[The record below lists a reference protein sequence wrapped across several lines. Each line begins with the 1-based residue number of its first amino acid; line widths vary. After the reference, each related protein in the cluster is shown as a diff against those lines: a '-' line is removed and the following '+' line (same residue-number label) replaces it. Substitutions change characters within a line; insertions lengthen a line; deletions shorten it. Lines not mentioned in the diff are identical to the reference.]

1 MQWATYFEERLV
13 PRVISFILLLAITL
27 LVGAVFFQVMAQFL
41 VPLFL
46 ACVLLVV
53 FQPLHRWLL
62 RRLPN
67 RPRVAAAFTTVLIV
81 LVVLLPTS
89 WLGWKA
95 FSECQRVYH
104 ILQQSED
111 TATADS
117 AAVDANQTD
126 HTVPPS
132 NPLTALTKRLSSLT
146 KEYTGQEINTRDLV
160 GNTTSVIGWVLG
172 GVKFGTGILLGI
184 FIMVVALYYFL
195 ADGPAMIQ
203 TLMQLSPLDPS
214 YEQELLKRFSEI
226 SRAVVV
232 ATLSGAVVQGVAAG
246 VGFYFALPPTAP
258 IFLLTAATMVLA
270 MVPFIGAVGVWVPT
284 CVYILLYGERIV
296 DGQAFYIGNWHVA
309 LALFVYCGLVVST
322 VDNILKPYIL
332 HGQSNL
338 HPLLALLSILGG
350 LTALGPVGI
359 LIGPMLVSFLQALL
373 QMFHRELAQFGD
385 PADQIPGT
393 LAHSVAA
400 AAGSN
405 GGTPRASKPE
415 VPATPAPRASSQNP
429 HPKKK
434 RD

>member
-1 MQWATYFEERLV
+1 M
-13 PRVISFILLLAITL
+13 PRVISFIVLLAITL

-62 RRLPN
+62 RRLPTS
-67 RPRVAAAFTTVLIV
+67 PRVAAAITTVLIV

-95 FSECQRVYH
+95 FTECQRVYH
-104 ILQQSED
+104 MLQQGEEV
-111 TATADS
+111 S
-117 AAVDANQTD
+117 AAEASANTDADQSD
-126 HTVPPS
+126 HTSPPP
-132 NPLTALTKRLSSLT
+132 NPLTALTERLSQLSQ
-146 KEYTGQEINTRDLV
+146 EYVGKKFETSDLV
-160 GNTTSVIGWVLG
+160 GSTTSVIGWVLG
-172 GVKFGTGILLGI
+172 GVKLGTGILLGL
-184 FIMVVALYYFL
+184 FIMVVSLYYFL
-195 ADGPAMIQ
+195 VDGPGMIQ
-203 TLMQLSPLDPS
+203 TLMQLSPLDPT

-246 VGFYFALPPTAP
+246 IGFYFALPRTAP

-270 MVPFIGAVGVWVPT
+270 MVPFIGAIGVWVPT

-296 DGQAFYIGNWHVA
+296 DGHITYDGNWHVA
-309 LALFVYCGLVVST
+309 LALFIYCGLVVST

-338 HPLLALLSILGG
+338 HPLLALLSIVGG

-393 LAHSVAA
+393 LAHSVATA
-400 AAGSN
+400 SSAN
-405 GGTPRASKPE
+405 GGTPRPLSAEAPPAAS
-415 VPATPAPRASSQNP
+415 RSNQ
-429 HPKKK
+429 PKKK
-434 RD
+434 RH

>member
-1 MQWATYFEERLV
+1 V
-13 PRVISFILLLAITL
+13 LLAITL

-62 RRLPN
+62 RRLPT
-67 RPRVAAAFTTVLIV
+67 RPRVAAAVTTVLIV

-95 FSECQRVYH
+95 FTECQRVYH
-104 ILQQSED
+104 TLQQGED
-111 TATADS
+111 AGLSDSVAAADG
-117 AAVDANQTD
+117 DQRD
-126 HTVPPS
+126 HMASPS
-132 NPLTALTKRLSSLT
+132 NPLTALIERLSQLSQ
-146 KEYTGQEINTRDLV
+146 EYDGPKINASDLV
-160 GNTTSVIGWVLG
+160 GNTTSVIGWLLG
-172 GVKFGTGILLGI
+172 GVKLGTGILLGL

-246 VGFYFALPPTAP
+246 IGFYFALPAAAP

-270 MVPFIGAVGVWVPT
+270 MVPFVGAVGVWVPT

-296 DGQAFYIGNWHVA
+296 DGQVVLGNWHVA
-309 LALFVYCGLVVST
+309 LALFIYCGLVVST

-400 AAGSN
+400 AAGNN
-405 GGTPRASKPE
+405 GGGPRTPTADA
-415 VPATPAPRASSQNP
+415 PAKAAPRASSRSP
-429 HPKKK
+429 RSKKK
-434 RD
+434 RG

>member
-1 MQWATYFEERLV
+1 V

-62 RRLPN
+62 RRLPS

-111 TATADS
+111 AAATDS
-117 AAVDANQTD
+117 AAADANQSD
-126 HTVPPS
+126 HTAPPS

-146 KEYTGQEINTRDLV
+146 KDYTGQEINTRDLV

-270 MVPFIGAVGVWVPT
+270 MVPFIGAIGVWVPT

-296 DGQAFYIGNWHVA
+296 DGQSFYIGNWHVA
-309 LALFVYCGLVVST
+309 LALFIYCGLVVST

-405 GGTPRASKPE
+405 GGTSRAAKPE
-415 VPATPAPRASSQNP
+415 VPASPAPRASSKNP

>member
-1 MQWATYFEERLV
+1 V

-62 RRLPN
+62 RRLPT
-67 RPRVAAAFTTVLIV
+67 RPRVAAAITTVLIV

-95 FSECQRVYH
+95 ISECQRVYH
-104 ILQQSED
+104 SLQRGAESGPTDSIAAD
-111 TATADS
+111 TDQPS
-117 AAVDANQTD
+117 QTE
-126 HTVPPS
+126 PPS
-132 NPLTALTKRLSSLT
+132 NPLTALAGRINQLSQ
-146 KEYTGQEINTRDLV
+146 EYV
-160 GNTTSVIGWVLG
+160 GTNVLNSDELLGSTTSVVGWLLG
-172 GVKFGTGILLGI
+172 GAKLGAGILLGI

-203 TLMQLSPLDPS
+203 TLMQLSPLDPT

-232 ATLSGAVVQGVAAG
+232 ATLSGAVVQGIAAG
-246 VGFYFALPPTAP
+246 IGFYFALPTTAP

-296 DGQAFYIGNWHVA
+296 DGHVLYQGNWHVA
-309 LALFVYCGLVVST
+309 LALFIYCGLVVST

-405 GGTPRASKPE
+405 GGTPRATQSPTPE
-415 VPATPAPRASSQNP
+415 PASPRSHRA
-429 HPKKK
+429 KKK
-434 RD
+434 RS

>member
-1 MQWATYFEERLV
+1 M

-62 RRLPN
+62 RRLPT
-67 RPRVAAAFTTVLIV
+67 RPRVAAAITTVMIV

-89 WLGWKA
+89 WLSWKA
-95 FSECQRVYH
+95 VTECQRVYH
-104 ILQQSED
+104 SLQQGED
-111 TATADS
+111 SGPVDSMAAD
-117 AAVDANQTD
+117 ADQPD

-132 NPLTALTKRLSSLT
+132 NPLIAIAGRINQLSVEYIGTKVLNTSELMGST
-146 KEYTGQEINTRDLV
+146 TG
-160 GNTTSVIGWVLG
+160 VIGWLLG
-172 GVKFGTGILLGI
+172 GAKLGAGILLGL

-195 ADGPAMIQ
+195 ADGPVMIQ
-203 TLMQLSPLDPS
+203 TLMQLSPLDPT

-246 VGFYFALPPTAP
+246 IGFYFALPSTAP

-270 MVPFIGAVGVWVPT
+270 MVPFVGAVGVWVPT
-284 CVYILLYGERIV
+284 CAYILLYGERIV
-296 DGQAFYIGNWHVA
+296 NGNVTYDGNWHVA
-309 LALFVYCGLVVST
+309 LALFIYCALVVST

-405 GGTPRASKPE
+405 GGTPRTPTAES
-415 VPATPAPRASSQNP
+415 PAPARAPSPSE
-429 HPKKK
+429 KKK
-434 RD
+434 HK

>member
-1 MQWATYFEERLV
+1 V

-62 RRLPN
+62 RRLPT
-67 RPRVAAAFTTVLIV
+67 RPRVAAAITTVLIV

-95 FSECQRVYH
+95 VTECQRVYH
-104 ILQQSED
+104 LLQQGED
-111 TATADS
+111 NGPVDSLSAEADQSDRTA
-117 AAVDANQTD
+117 
-126 HTVPPS
+126 PPS
-132 NPLTALTKRLSSLT
+132 NPLAALTGRLSQLSQD
-146 KEYTGQEINTRDLV
+146 YTGIKLFNDEELK
-160 GNTTSVIGWVLG
+160 GNTASVMGWVLG
-172 GVKFGTGILLGI
+172 GVKFGTGILLGL

-195 ADGPAMIQ
+195 ADGPVMIQ

-246 VGFYFALPPTAP
+246 IGFYFALPATAP

-270 MVPFIGAVGVWVPT
+270 MVPFVGAIGVWVPT
-284 CVYILLYGERIV
+284 CVYILLYGEQTI
-296 DGQAFYIGNWHVA
+296 DGHVLYVGNWHVA
-309 LALFVYCGLVVST
+309 LALFIYCGLVVST

-400 AAGSN
+400 AAGTN
-405 GGTPRASKPE
+405 GGAARAAKVEAPATTPRKPGG
-415 VPATPAPRASSQNP
+415 TTRS
-429 HPKKK
+429 KKK
-434 RD
+434 RG

>member
-1 MQWATYFEERLV
+1 V

-62 RRLPN
+62 RRLPT
-67 RPRVAAAFTTVLIV
+67 RPRVAAAITTVLIV

-95 FSECQRVYH
+95 FAECQRVYH
-104 ILQQSED
+104 ILQQGEESGPVD
-111 TATADS
+111 SMAADADQPDRTA
-117 AAVDANQTD
+117 
-126 HTVPPS
+126 PPS
-132 NPLTALTKRLSSLT
+132 NPITALTERLNQLSQ
-146 KEYTGQEINTRDLV
+146 EYTGTKLFNTGELL
-160 GNTTSVIGWVLG
+160 GNTTSVIGWLLG
-172 GVKFGTGILLGI
+172 GVKVGTGILLGL

-195 ADGPAMIQ
+195 ADGPVMIQ

-214 YEQELLKRFSEI
+214 YEHELLKRFSEI

-232 ATLSGAVVQGVAAG
+232 ATLSGAVVQGIAAG
-246 VGFYFALPPTAP
+246 IGFYFALPSTAP

-270 MVPFIGAVGVWVPT
+270 MVPFVGAVGVWVPT
-284 CVYILLYGERIV
+284 CVYILMYGERIV
-296 DGQAFYIGNWHVA
+296 DGQAIYQGNWHVA
-309 LALFVYCGLVVST
+309 LALFIYCGLVVST

-405 GGTPRASKPE
+405 GGGTRAAKADA
-415 VPATPAPRASSQNP
+415 PAAATRDSSQSSRS
-429 HPKKK
+429 KKK
-434 RD
+434 QG

>member
-1 MQWATYFEERLV
+1 
-13 PRVISFILLLAITL
+13 
-27 LVGAVFFQVMAQFL
+27 
-41 VPLFL
+41 
-46 ACVLLVV
+46 
-53 FQPLHRWLL
+53 
-62 RRLPN
+62 
-67 RPRVAAAFTTVLIV
+67 
-81 LVVLLPTS
+81 
-89 WLGWKA
+89 
-95 FSECQRVYH
+95 
-104 ILQQSED
+104 
-111 TATADS
+111 
-117 AAVDANQTD
+117 
-126 HTVPPS
+126 
-132 NPLTALTKRLSSLT
+132 
-146 KEYTGQEINTRDLV
+146 
-160 GNTTSVIGWVLG
+160 LG
-172 GVKFGTGILLGI
+172 GVKLGTGILLGL

-246 VGFYFALPPTAP
+246 IGFYFALPAAAP

-270 MVPFIGAVGVWVPT
+270 MVPFVGAVGVWVPT

-296 DGQAFYIGNWHVA
+296 DGQVVLGNWHVA
-309 LALFVYCGLVVST
+309 LALFIYCGLVVST

-400 AAGSN
+400 AAGNN
-405 GGTPRASKPE
+405 GGGPRTPTADA
-415 VPATPAPRASSQNP
+415 PAKAAPRASSRSP
-429 HPKKK
+429 RSKKK
-434 RD
+434 RG